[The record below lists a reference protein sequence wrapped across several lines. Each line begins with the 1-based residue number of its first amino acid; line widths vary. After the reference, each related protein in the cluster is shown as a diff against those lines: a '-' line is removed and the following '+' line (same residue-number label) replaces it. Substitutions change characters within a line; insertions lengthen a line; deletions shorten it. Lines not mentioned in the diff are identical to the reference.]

1 MKWFSL
7 TGRATRSQWWGANI
21 VGFVVVMFV
30 AIGIGHPLASAVDDE
45 LSAGILYVFLIVLAS
60 LAYLVISFSSTIRRL
75 HDRGRSGWFYL
86 VYLVLNLIP
95 FVNFISWIAFL
106 IDMGF
111 LDGVHG
117 PNQWGEDPKG
127 RKAFGH
133 AEAVVVTVAQ
143 NATSNAGGMTSA
155 MFCTHCGTALE
166 SSAQF
171 CSNCGKAIG

>member
-1 MKWFSL
+1 MKWLSL
-7 TGRATRSQWWGANI
+7 TGRATRSQWWGANV
-21 VGFVVVMFV
+21 VGFIAAMFV
-30 AIGIGHPLASAVDDE
+30 AIGVGHSLASAVDDE

-60 LAYLVISFSSTIRRL
+60 LAYLVISFSATIRRL

-95 FVNFISWIAFL
+95 VVNFISWIAYL

-133 AEAVVVTVAQ
+133 AETVVVAVAQ
-143 NATSNAGGMTSA
+143 NATSNVVGTTGAR
-155 MFCTHCGTALE
+155 FCTHCGTAIE
-166 SSAQF
+166 PSAQF
-171 CSNCGKAIG
+171 CSNCGKSIG